1 MIKTRL
7 IKAVPES
14 KKYIAANVV
23 CQLVGLAA
31 STAAV
36 ISIADFLQK
45 LYEKNTSNGSLF
57 RLIIIVSVS
66 LAIRA
71 VCIMLSEKA
80 GFDSSRSVKLVLRKK
95 IIEKLLRLG
104 CSYNSQTATAEVVQ
118 LAGEGVD
125 QLETYF
131 GAYLLQFFYAMLAPV
146 FLFAVT
152 SFFSL
157 KTAAVLLICVPLI
170 PMSIVCVQKIA
181 KRLLADYWVQYAK
194 LGDSFLESLQGLTT
208 LKIYQSDGHIYEKIN
223 TESERFRRITMK
235 VLTMQLNSVT
245 VMDIFAYGGAAAGI
259 ILAVLGF
266 SKGEISLCGFISIVL
281 LSAEF
286 FLPMRK
292 LGSFFHIAMNGMAAS
307 DKIFRLL
314 DLPEKENGTLEINS
328 SVVAFENVNFS
339 YDDSREILKNISMY
353 FPEKSFT
360 AIIGESGCGKSTAAG
375 IISGKNKGYSGSV
388 KIGGNELRDISEKS
402 LTENVTLISCG
413 SYIFGGTVRENLH
426 MADENADEEKL
437 WSVLERVR
445 LAEFFKGENGLDTQ
459 LSQGGANLSGGQ
471 RQRLALARGIL
482 HNSRIYIF
490 DEATSNIDIESEECI
505 LSEIRKMS
513 AEKTVIMITHRF
525 ANAVNADKIYAFE
538 KGHIAESGT
547 HSELVKSGGIYAKLW
562 EKQSALEAIGG
573 ICETE

>member
-31 STAAV
+31 TTAAV
-36 ISIADFLQK
+36 ISVADFLEK
-45 LYEKNTSNGSLF
+45 LYEKNAANGSLL
-57 RLIIIVSVS
+57 RLIIIAAAS
-66 LAIRA
+66 LILRA

-80 GFDSSRSVKLVLRKK
+80 GFESSRSVKLILRKR
-95 IIEKLLRLG
+95 ITEKLLLLG

-131 GAYLLQFFYAMLAPV
+131 GAYLPQFFYAMLAPV

-152 SFFSL
+152 AFFSL
-157 KTAAVLLICVPLI
+157 KTAVILLICVPLI
-170 PMSIVCVQKIA
+170 PVSIVCVQKIA

-208 LKIYQSDGHIYEKIN
+208 LKIYQSDGHIHEKIN
-223 TESERFRRITMK
+223 EESERFRRITMK

-266 SKGEISLCGFISIVL
+266 SKREITLCGFISIVL

-292 LGSFFHIAMNGMAAS
+292 LGSYFHIAMNGMAAS
-307 DKIFRLL
+307 DKIFHLL
-314 DLPEKENGTLEINS
+314 DLPENNDGNLNVESGDISFDK
-328 SVVAFENVNFS
+328 VNFS
-339 YDDSREILKNISMY
+339 YDDSREILKNISMD

-375 IISGKNKGYSGSV
+375 ILSGRNKGYLGCV
-388 KIGGNELRDISEKS
+388 KIDGNELRDISEKS
-402 LTENVTLISCG
+402 LTKNVTLISCG
-413 SYIFGGTVRENLH
+413 SYIFGGIVREALL
-426 MADENADEEKL
+426 MADENADDEKL

-445 LAEFFKGENGLDTQ
+445 LAEFFRSENGLETQ
-459 LSQGGANLSGGQ
+459 ITAGGANLSGGQ

-482 HNSRIYIF
+482 HDSSIYIF
-490 DEATSNIDIESEECI
+490 DEATSNIDVESEECI
-505 LSEIRKMS
+505 LSEIRKMF
-513 AEKTVIMITHRF
+513 AEKTVIMITHRL
-525 ANAVNADKIYAFE
+525 ANAVNADRIYVFE
-538 KGHIAESGT
+538 KGRIAENGT
-547 HSELVKSGGIYAKLW
+547 HSELVSGGGVYAKLW

-573 ICETE
+573 NCETE

>member
-7 IKAVPES
+7 IKTVPQS

-36 ISIADFLQK
+36 IAIADFLQK
-45 LYEKNTSNGSLF
+45 LYERSAASLL
-57 RLIIIVSVS
+57 RLIITVAAS
-66 LAIRA
+66 LAVRA

-80 GFDSSRSVKLVLRKK
+80 GFEASREVKPLLRKK
-95 IIEKLLRLG
+95 ITEKLLRLG
-104 CSYNSQTATAEVVQ
+104 CSYNSQAATAEVVQ

-125 QLETYF
+125 QLDTYF
-131 GAYLLQFFYAMLAPV
+131 GAYLPQFFYAMLAPV

-170 PMSIVCVQKIA
+170 PVSIVCVQKIA
-181 KRLLADYWVQYAK
+181 KRLLSDYWVQYAK

-208 LKIYQSDGHIYEKIN
+208 LKINQSDGYMHDKIN
-223 TESERFRRITMK
+223 AESERFRRITMK

-266 SKGEISLCGFISIVL
+266 AKGEITLCGFISIVL

-292 LGSFFHIAMNGMAAS
+292 LGSYFHIAMNGMAAS
-307 DKIFRLL
+307 DKIFHLL
-314 DLPEKENGTLEINS
+314 DLPENEDGKLAVISGNITFDS
-328 SVVAFENVNFS
+328 VNFS
-339 YDDSREILKNISMY
+339 YDDSREILKNISMD

-375 IISGKNKGYSGSV
+375 ILSGRNKGYTGSV

-413 SYIFGGTVRENLH
+413 SYIFGGTVRETLL
-426 MADENADEEKL
+426 MADETADDEKL

-445 LAEFFKGENGLDTQ
+445 LGEFFRGEKGLDTEI
-459 LSQGGANLSGGQ
+459 SAGGTNLSGGQ

-482 HNSRIYIF
+482 HDSSIYIF
-490 DEATSNIDIESEECI
+490 DEATSNIDVESEECI

-513 AEKTVIMITHRF
+513 AEKTVIMITHRL
-525 ANAVNADKIYAFE
+525 ANAVGADRIYALE
-538 KGHIAESGT
+538 KGRIAESGT
-547 HSELVKSGGIYAKLW
+547 HDELVKSGGIYAKLW

-573 ICETE
+573 TCETE

>member
-14 KKYIAANVV
+14 KKYIAENVV

-31 STAAV
+31 GTAAI

-45 LYEKNTSNGSLF
+45 LYEKNTSGGSLF
-57 RLIIIVSVS
+57 RLIIIVAVS
-66 LAIRA
+66 LIVRA
-71 VCIMLSEKA
+71 VCIMLAEKA
-80 GFDSSRSVKLVLRKK
+80 GFESSKLVKPVLRKK
-95 IIEKLLRLG
+95 ITEKLLRLG

-131 GAYLLQFFYAMLAPV
+131 GAYLPQFFYAILAPV

-152 SFFSL
+152 AFFSL

-170 PMSIVCVQKIA
+170 PVSIVCVQKIA

-194 LGDSFLESLQGLTT
+194 LGDSFLESLQGLST
-208 LKIYQSDGHIYEKIN
+208 LKIYQSDKFFHNKIN
-223 TESERFRRITMK
+223 AESERFRRITMK

-266 SKGEISLCGFISIVL
+266 SKGEITLCGLISIVL

-307 DKIFRLL
+307 DKIFHLL
-314 DLPEKENGTLEINS
+314 DLPESEDGKLEAAS
-328 SVVAFENVNFS
+328 GSVTFGNVNFS
-339 YDDSREILKNISMY
+339 YDDSREILKNISME

-375 IISGKNKGYSGSV
+375 ILSGRNKDYSGSV
-388 KIGGNELRDISEKS
+388 KIGGIELRDISEKS
-402 LTENVTLISCG
+402 LTKNVTLISCG
-413 SYIFGGTVRENLH
+413 SYIFGGTVREALL
-426 MADENADEEKL
+426 MADETADDEKL

-459 LSQGGANLSGGQ
+459 LSPGGANLSGGQ

-482 HNSRIYIF
+482 HDSSIYIF
-490 DEATSNIDIESEECI
+490 DEATSNIDVESEECI
-505 LSEIRKMS
+505 LLEIHKIS
-513 AEKTVIMITHRF
+513 AEKTVIMITHRL
-525 ANAVNADKIYAFE
+525 ANVVNADRIYAFE
-538 KGHIAESGT
+538 KGRIAEIGT
-547 HSELVKSGGIYAKLW
+547 HSELVNSGGVYAKLW
-562 EKQSALEAIGG
+562 
-573 ICETE
+573 

>member
-23 CQLVGLAA
+23 CQLMGLAA

-45 LYEKNTSNGSLF
+45 LYEKNAANGSLLK
-57 RLIIIVSVS
+57 LIIIVAAS
-66 LAIRA
+66 LIVRA
-71 VCIMLSEKA
+71 VCIMLAEKA
-80 GFDSSRSVKLVLRKK
+80 GFESSRAVKPVLRKK
-95 IIEKLLRLG
+95 ITEKLLRLG

-131 GAYLLQFFYAMLAPV
+131 GAYLPQFFYAMLAPV

-152 SFFSL
+152 AFFSL
-157 KTAAVLLICVPLI
+157 KTAVILLICVPLI
-170 PMSIVCVQKIA
+170 PFSIVCVQKIA

-208 LKIYQSDGHIYEKIN
+208 LKIYQSDGHIHDKIN
-223 TESERFRRITMK
+223 AESERFRRITMK

-259 ILAVLGF
+259 ILAVFGF
-266 SKGEISLCGFISIVL
+266 SNGKITLCGFVSIVL

-292 LGSFFHIAMNGMAAS
+292 LGSYFHIAMNGMAAS
-307 DKIFRLL
+307 DKIFHLL
-314 DLPEKENGTLEINS
+314 DLPENEDGKLEAAS
-328 SVVAFENVNFS
+328 GGVTFSNVNFS
-339 YDDSREILKNISMY
+339 YDDSREILKNISMD
-353 FPEKSFT
+353 FPERSFT

-375 IISGKNKGYSGSV
+375 ILSGKNKGYLGSV
-388 KIGGNELRDISEKS
+388 KIGGNELRNISEKS
-402 LTENVTLISCG
+402 LTKNVTLISCG
-413 SYIFGGTVRENLH
+413 SYIFCGTVREVLL
-426 MADENADEEKL
+426 MADENVGDEKL

-445 LAEFFKGENGLDTQ
+445 LAEFFKDENGLDTEINA
-459 LSQGGANLSGGQ
+459 GGANLSGGQ

-482 HNSRIYIF
+482 HDSNIFIF
-490 DEATSNIDIESEECI
+490 DEATSNIDVESEECI

-513 AEKTVIMITHRF
+513 AEKTVIMITHRL
-525 ANAVNADKIYAFE
+525 ANAVNADRIYAFE

-547 HSELVKSGGIYAKLW
+547 HSELVINGGVYAKLW

-573 ICETE
+573 ICEAV

>member
-36 ISIADFLQK
+36 ISVADFLEK
-45 LYEKNTSNGSLF
+45 LYEKNAANGSLL
-57 RLIIIVSVS
+57 RLIIIAAAS
-66 LAIRA
+66 LILRA
-71 VCIMLSEKA
+71 VCIILSEKA
-80 GFDSSRSVKLVLRKK
+80 GFESSRSVKLILRKR
-95 IIEKLLRLG
+95 ITEKLLRLG

-131 GAYLLQFFYAMLAPV
+131 GAYLPQFFYAMLAPV

-152 SFFSL
+152 AFFSL
-157 KTAAVLLICVPLI
+157 KTAIILLICVPLI
-170 PMSIVCVQKIA
+170 PISIVCVQKIA

-208 LKIYQSDGHIYEKIN
+208 LKIYQSDGHIHEKIN
-223 TESERFRRITMK
+223 EESERFRRITMK

-266 SKGEISLCGFISIVL
+266 SRGEITLCGFISIVL

-307 DKIFRLL
+307 DKIFHLL
-314 DLPEKENGTLEINS
+314 DLPENNDGNLNVESGDISFDK
-328 SVVAFENVNFS
+328 VNFS
-339 YDDSREILKNISMY
+339 YDDSREILKNISMD

-375 IISGKNKGYSGSV
+375 IISGRNKDYSGSV
-388 KIGGNELRDISEKS
+388 KIGSNELSDISEKS
-402 LTENVTLISCG
+402 LTKDVTLISCG
-413 SYIFGGTVRENLH
+413 SYIFGGTVREALL
-426 MADENADEEKL
+426 MADGNADDEKL
-437 WSVLERVR
+437 WSVLERVH
-445 LAEFFKGENGLDTQ
+445 LAEFFRSENGLETQ
-459 LSQGGANLSGGQ
+459 ITEGGANLSGGQ

-482 HNSRIYIF
+482 HDSSIYIF
-490 DEATSNIDIESEECI
+490 DEATSNIDVESEECI

-513 AEKTVIMITHRF
+513 AEKTVIMITHRL
-525 ANAVNADKIYAFE
+525 ANAVNADRIYVFE
-538 KGHIAESGT
+538 KGRIAENGT
-547 HSELVKSGGIYAKLW
+547 HSELVSGGGVYAKLW

-573 ICETE
+573 NCETE

>member
-36 ISIADFLQK
+36 ISVADFLEK
-45 LYEKNTSNGSLF
+45 LYEKNAANGSLL
-57 RLIIIVSVS
+57 RLIIIAAAS
-66 LAIRA
+66 LILRA

-80 GFDSSRSVKLVLRKK
+80 GFESSRSVKLILRKR
-95 IIEKLLRLG
+95 ITEKLLRLG

-131 GAYLLQFFYAMLAPV
+131 GAYLPQFFYAMLAPV

-152 SFFSL
+152 AFFSF
-157 KTAAVLLICVPLI
+157 KTAIILLICVPLI
-170 PMSIVCVQKIA
+170 PISIVCVQKIA

-208 LKIYQSDGHIYEKIN
+208 LKIYQSDGHIHEKIN
-223 TESERFRRITMK
+223 EESERFRRITMK

-259 ILAVLGF
+259 ILAILGF
-266 SKGEISLCGFISIVL
+266 SKGEITLCGLISIVL

-307 DKIFRLL
+307 DKIFHLL
-314 DLPEKENGTLEINS
+314 DLPENNDGNLNVESGDISFDK
-328 SVVAFENVNFS
+328 VNFS
-339 YDDSREILKNISMY
+339 YDDSREILKNISMD

-375 IISGKNKGYSGSV
+375 IISGRNKDYSGSV
-388 KIGGNELRDISEKS
+388 KIGGIELRDISEKS
-402 LTENVTLISCG
+402 LTKNVTLISCG
-413 SYIFGGTVRENLH
+413 SYIFGGTVREVLL
-426 MADENADEEKL
+426 MADETADDEKL

-445 LAEFFKGENGLDTQ
+445 LAEFFRSENGLETQ
-459 LSQGGANLSGGQ
+459 ITAGGANLSGGQ

-482 HNSRIYIF
+482 HDSSIYIF
-490 DEATSNIDIESEECI
+490 DEATSNIDVESEECI
-505 LSEIRKMS
+505 LSEIRRMS
-513 AEKTVIMITHRF
+513 AEKTVIMITHRL
-525 ANAVNADKIYAFE
+525 ANAVNADRIYVFE
-538 KGHIAESGT
+538 KGRIAENGT
-547 HSELVKSGGIYAKLW
+547 HSELVSGGGVYAKLW

-573 ICETE
+573 KCETK

>member
-1 MIKTRL
+1 
-7 IKAVPES
+7 
-14 KKYIAANVV
+14 
-23 CQLVGLAA
+23 
-31 STAAV
+31 
-36 ISIADFLQK
+36 
-45 LYEKNTSNGSLF
+45 
-57 RLIIIVSVS
+57 
-66 LAIRA
+66 

-80 GFDSSRSVKLVLRKK
+80 GFESSKLVKPVLRKK
-95 IIEKLLRLG
+95 ITEKLLRLG

-131 GAYLLQFFYAMLAPV
+131 GAYLPQFFYAMLAPV

-157 KTAAVLLICVPLI
+157 KTAVILLICVPLI
-170 PMSIVCVQKIA
+170 PVSIVCVQKIA
-181 KRLLADYWVQYAK
+181 KRLLADYWVQYAR

-208 LKIYQSDGHIYEKIN
+208 LKIYQSDEFFHDKIN
-223 TESERFRRITMK
+223 AESERFRRITMK

-266 SKGEISLCGFISIVL
+266 SKGEITLCGLISIVL

-292 LGSFFHIAMNGMAAS
+292 LGSYFHIAMNGMAAS
-307 DKIFRLL
+307 DKIFHLL
-314 DLPEKENGTLEINS
+314 DLPETEDGKLEAAS
-328 SVVAFENVNFS
+328 GSVTFGNVNFS
-339 YDDSREILKNISMY
+339 YDDSREILKNISMK
-353 FPEKSFT
+353 FPERSFT

-375 IISGKNKGYSGSV
+375 ILSGRNKDYSGSV
-388 KIGGNELRDISEKS
+388 KIGGSELRDISEKS
-402 LTENVTLISCG
+402 LTKNVTLISCG
-413 SYIFGGTVRENLH
+413 SYIFGGTVREVLL
-426 MADENADEEKL
+426 MADENADDEKL

-459 LSQGGANLSGGQ
+459 LSSGGANLSGGQ

-482 HNSRIYIF
+482 HDSSIYIF
-490 DEATSNIDIESEECI
+490 DEATSNIDVESEECI

-513 AEKTVIMITHRF
+513 AEKTVIMITHRL

-538 KGHIAESGT
+538 KGSIAESGT
-547 HSELVKSGGIYAKLW
+547 HSELVNSGGVYAKLW

-573 ICETE
+573 NCETE

>member
-31 STAAV
+31 GTAAV

-45 LYEKNTSNGSLF
+45 LYEKNTSGVSLL
-57 RLIIIVSVS
+57 RLIIIVAAS
-66 LAIRA
+66 LIVRA

-80 GFDSSRSVKLVLRKK
+80 GFESSKLVKPVLRKK
-95 IIEKLLRLG
+95 ITEKLLRLG

-131 GAYLLQFFYAMLAPV
+131 GAYLPQFFYAMLAPV

-157 KTAAVLLICVPLI
+157 KTAVILLICVPLI
-170 PMSIVCVQKIA
+170 PVSIVCVQKIA
-181 KRLLADYWVQYAK
+181 KRLFADYWVQYAK

-208 LKIYQSDGHIYEKIN
+208 LKIYQSDKFFHDKIN
-223 TESERFRRITMK
+223 DESERFRRITMK

-245 VMDIFAYGGAAAGI
+245 VMDIFAYGGAATGI
-259 ILAVLGF
+259 ILAILGF
-266 SKGEISLCGFISIVL
+266 SKGEITLCGLISIVL

-307 DKIFRLL
+307 DKIFHLL
-314 DLPEKENGTLEINS
+314 DLPENEDGNLNVDSGDIS
-328 SVVAFENVNFS
+328 FENVNFS
-339 YDDSREILKNISMY
+339 YDKSREILKNISMD
-353 FPEKSFT
+353 FPERSFT

-375 IISGKNKGYSGSV
+375 ILSGKNKGYSGSV

-402 LTENVTLISCG
+402 LTKNVTLINCG
-413 SYIFGGTVRENLH
+413 SYIFGGTVREALL
-426 MADENADEEKL
+426 MADENANDERL

-445 LAEFFKGENGLDTQ
+445 LAEFFESENGLDTQ
-459 LSQGGANLSGGQ
+459 LSPGGANLSGGQ
-471 RQRLALARGIL
+471 RQRIALARGIL
-482 HNSRIYIF
+482 HDSSIYIF
-490 DEATSNIDIESEECI
+490 DESTSNIDVESEECI

-513 AEKTVIMITHRF
+513 AEKTVIMITHRL
-525 ANAVNADKIYAFE
+525 ANAVNADRIYAFE
-538 KGHIAESGT
+538 KGSIAESGT
-547 HSELVKSGGIYAKLW
+547 HSELVNSSGVYAKLW
-562 EKQSALEAIGG
+562 KKKSVLEAIGG
-573 ICETE
+573 TCETE

>member
-7 IKAVPES
+7 IKAVSES

-45 LYEKNTSNGSLF
+45 LYEKNTSGGSLL
-57 RLIIIVSVS
+57 RLIIIVAAS
-66 LAIRA
+66 LIVRA
-71 VCIMLSEKA
+71 ACIMLAEKA
-80 GFDSSRSVKLVLRKK
+80 GFESSRAVKPVLRKK
-95 IIEKLLRLG
+95 ITEKLLRLG
-104 CSYNSQTATAEVVQ
+104 CSYNSRTATAEVVQ

-131 GAYLLQFFYAMLAPV
+131 GAYLPQFFYAMLAPV

-157 KTAAVLLICVPLI
+157 KTAVILLICVPLI
-170 PMSIVCVQKIA
+170 PVSIVCVQKIA
-181 KRLLADYWVQYAK
+181 KRLLADYWGQYAR

-208 LKIYQSDGHIYEKIN
+208 LKIYQSDKFFHDKIN
-223 TESERFRRITMK
+223 AESERFRRITMK

-266 SKGEISLCGFISIVL
+266 SKGEITLCGLISIVL

-292 LGSFFHIAMNGMAAS
+292 LGSYFHIAMNGMAAS
-307 DKIFRLL
+307 DKIFHLL
-314 DLPEKENGTLEINS
+314 DLPENEDGKLNVNS
-328 SVVAFENVNFS
+328 GDISFENVNFS
-339 YDDSREILKNISMY
+339 YDKSREILKNISMD

-375 IISGKNKGYSGSV
+375 ILSGVNKGYLGSV

-402 LTENVTLISCG
+402 LTKNVTLINCG
-413 SYIFGGTVRENLH
+413 SYIFGGTVREALL
-426 MADENADEEKL
+426 MANENANDEKL

-445 LAEFFKGENGLDTQ
+445 LGEFFKGEKGLDTQ
-459 LSQGGANLSGGQ
+459 LSSGGANLSGGQ

-482 HNSRIYIF
+482 HDSSIYIF
-490 DEATSNIDIESEECI
+490 DEATSNIDVESEECI

-513 AEKTVIMITHRF
+513 AEKTVIMITHRL
-525 ANAVNADKIYAFE
+525 ANAVNADRIYAFE
-538 KGHIAESGT
+538 KGSVAESGT
-547 HSELVKSGGIYAKLW
+547 HSELVNGGGIYAKLW

-573 ICETE
+573 LCETK

>member
-23 CQLVGLAA
+23 CQFVGLAA

-36 ISIADFLQK
+36 ISVADFLEK
-45 LYEKNTSNGSLF
+45 LYEKNAANGSLI
-57 RLIIIVSVS
+57 RLIIIAAVS
-66 LAIRA
+66 LILRA

-80 GFDSSRSVKLVLRKK
+80 GFESSRSVKLILRKR
-95 IIEKLLRLG
+95 ITEKLLRLG

-131 GAYLLQFFYAMLAPV
+131 GAYLPQFFYAMLAPV

-157 KTAAVLLICVPLI
+157 KTAVVLLICVPLI
-170 PMSIVCVQKIA
+170 PVSIVCVQKIA
-181 KRLLADYWVQYAK
+181 KRLLSNYWVQYAK

-208 LKIYQSDGHIYEKIN
+208 LKIYQSDGAFHDKIN
-223 TESERFRRITMK
+223 AESERFRRITMK

-266 SKGEISLCGFISIVL
+266 SKGEITLCGFISIVL

-307 DKIFRLL
+307 DKIFHLL
-314 DLPEKENGTLEINS
+314 DLPENNDGNLNVESGDISFDK
-328 SVVAFENVNFS
+328 VNFS
-339 YDDSREILKNISMY
+339 YDDSREILKNISMD

-375 IISGKNKGYSGSV
+375 ILSGRNKDYSGSV
-388 KIGGNELRDISEKS
+388 KIGGIELRDISEKS
-402 LTENVTLISCG
+402 LTKDVTLISCG
-413 SYIFGGTVRENLH
+413 SYIFGGTVREALL
-426 MADENADEEKL
+426 MADENANDERL

-445 LAEFFKGENGLDTQ
+445 LAEFFRSENGLETQ
-459 LSQGGANLSGGQ
+459 ITAGGANLSGGQ

-482 HNSRIYIF
+482 HDSSIYIF
-490 DEATSNIDIESEECI
+490 DEATSNIDVESEECI

-513 AEKTVIMITHRF
+513 AEKTVIMITHRL
-525 ANAVNADKIYAFE
+525 ANAVNADRIYVFE
-538 KGHIAESGT
+538 KGRIAENGT
-547 HSELVKSGGIYAKLW
+547 HSELVSGGGVYAKLW
-562 EKQSALEAIGG
+562 KKQSALEAIGG
-573 ICETE
+573 NCETE

>member
-14 KKYIAANVV
+14 KKYIAANIV
-23 CQLVGLAA
+23 CQFIGLAA
-31 STAAV
+31 STVAV
-36 ISIADFLQK
+36 ISVADFLEK
-45 LYEKNTSNGSLF
+45 LYEKNAANESLL
-57 RLIIIVSVS
+57 RLIIIVAAS
-66 LAIRA
+66 LILRA

-80 GFDSSRSVKLVLRKK
+80 GFESSRSVKLILRKR
-95 IIEKLLRLG
+95 ITEKLLRLG

-131 GAYLLQFFYAMLAPV
+131 GAYLPQFFYAMLAPV

-170 PMSIVCVQKIA
+170 PVSIVCVQKIA
-181 KRLLADYWVQYAK
+181 KRLLSDYWVQYAK

-208 LKIYQSDGHIYEKIN
+208 LKIYQSDGHIHEKIN
-223 TESERFRRITMK
+223 EESERFRRITMK

-266 SKGEISLCGFISIVL
+266 SKRELTLCGFISIVL

-307 DKIFRLL
+307 DKIFHLL
-314 DLPEKENGTLEINS
+314 DLPENNDGNLNVESGDISFDK
-328 SVVAFENVNFS
+328 VNFS
-339 YDDSREILKNISMY
+339 YDDSREILKNISMD

-375 IISGKNKGYSGSV
+375 ILSGRNKGYSGSV
-388 KIGGNELRDISEKS
+388 KIGSIELSDISEKS
-402 LTENVTLISCG
+402 LTKNVTLISCG
-413 SYIFGGTVRENLH
+413 SYIFGGTVREALL
-426 MADENADEEKL
+426 MADENADDEKL

-445 LAEFFKGENGLDTQ
+445 LAEFFRSENGLDTQ
-459 LSQGGANLSGGQ
+459 LSPVGANLSGGQ

-482 HNSRIYIF
+482 HDSRIYIF

-513 AEKTVIMITHRF
+513 AEKTVIMITHRL
-525 ANAVNADKIYAFE
+525 ANAVNADRIYAFE
-538 KGHIAESGT
+538 KGRIAESGT
-547 HSELVKSGGIYAKLW
+547 HSELVNSGGIYAKLW

-573 ICETE
+573 KCETE

>member
-7 IKAVPES
+7 IKSVPES

-31 STAAV
+31 GTVAV
-36 ISIADFLQK
+36 ISIAYYLQR
-45 LYEKNTSNGSLF
+45 LYEKSTANGDML
-57 RLIIIVSVS
+57 RLIIIAAAS
-66 LAIRA
+66 LILRA
-71 VCIMLSEKA
+71 VCIMLSEKS
-80 GFDSSRSVKLVLRKK
+80 GFESSRSVKHILRKR
-95 IIEKLLRLG
+95 ITEKLIRLS
-104 CSYNSQTATAEVVQ
+104 CSYNSQTDTAEVVQ

-131 GAYLLQFFYAMLAPV
+131 GAYLPQFFYAMLAPV

-157 KTAAVLLICVPLI
+157 KTAVILLICVPLI
-170 PMSIVCVQKIA
+170 PVSIVCVQKIA

-208 LKIYQSDGHIYEKIN
+208 LKIYQSDGFIHEKIN
-223 TESERFRRITMK
+223 EESERFRRITMK

-266 SKGEISLCGFISIVL
+266 SKREINLCGFISIVL

-292 LGSFFHIAMNGMAAS
+292 LGSYFHIAMNGMAAS
-307 DKIFRLL
+307 DKIFHLL
-314 DLPEKENGTLEINS
+314 DLPENNDGNLNVESGDISFDK
-328 SVVAFENVNFS
+328 VNFS
-339 YDDSREILKNISMY
+339 YDDSREILKNISMD

-375 IISGKNKGYSGSV
+375 ILSGRNKGYSGSV
-388 KIGGNELRDISEKS
+388 KIGSIELSDISEKS
-402 LTENVTLISCG
+402 LTKDVTLISCG
-413 SYIFGGTVRENLH
+413 SYIFGGTVREALL
-426 MADENADEEKL
+426 MADENADDEKL

-445 LAEFFKGENGLDTQ
+445 LAEFFRSENGLETQ
-459 LSQGGANLSGGQ
+459 ITAGGANLSGGQ

-482 HNSRIYIF
+482 HDSSIYIF
-490 DEATSNIDIESEECI
+490 DEATSNIDVESEECI
-505 LSEIRKMS
+505 LSEIHKMS
-513 AEKTVIMITHRF
+513 SEKMVIMITHRL
-525 ANAVNADKIYAFE
+525 ANAVNADRIYVFE
-538 KGHIAESGT
+538 KGRIAESGI
-547 HSELVKSGGIYAKLW
+547 HSELVKSGGIYGRLW
-562 EKQSALEAIGG
+562 KKQSALEAIGG
-573 ICETE
+573 TCETE